1 MNTSTIHA
9 RLEDLTPRI
18 FAYSNFIHSPEL
30 ETEDIRQEMYLA
42 LLEKSA
48 EDPTFA
54 EQSPSYQSW
63 YATWQAKHTAEKAR
77 TYDGHVQ
84 DADDTQMEIIL
95 CGNSDEN
102 NDPARVAEQE
112 EELAELLQ
120 QISALS
126 PENQTVVK
134 MTYLGYTTG
143 EIAERLNISAPAVS
157 QRKKTIKH
165 CLIGQRE

>member
-1 MNTSTIHA
+1 MDTSIIHP
-9 RLEDLTPRI
+9 RLDNLTPRI

-30 ETEDIRQEMYLA
+30 DNEDIRQEMYLA
-42 LLEKSA
+42 LLEKTA

-54 EQSPSYQSW
+54 EQSPSYQAW
-63 YATWQAKHTAEKAR
+63 FATWQAKHVAEKAR

-84 DADDTQMEIIL
+84 DGDDEMMEIIL
-95 CGNSDEN
+95 CGHSDEDD
-102 NDPARVAEQE
+102 DPASIAEEE

-134 MTYLGYTTG
+134 MTYLGYSTG

-165 CLIGQRE
+165 CLIGQAG